1 MTYNQGA
8 EFQKTGSDPKL
19 ILAKWKFVAFIMVM
33 VSALV
38 FFVSAV
44 LPPVY
49 SSESQFL
56 ILQKNLD
63 IDAYRAAKSSEYAG
77 SILERVIGSTNFM
90 DGVLESRHDIN
101 DNFGDDPKERMNNWQ
116 KTVTAK
122 SIANTG
128 IIDIQVFHKDRSQE
142 EKIMSAI
149 TEKLLYD
156 GKRFHGNDNI
166 VLKKIGG
173 PVYYR
178 DPEYPKVW
186 LNTAIAAVLGFF
198 AAVGLILVFGE
209 NVDSWMYARRIR
221 RNKLRV
227 IADRK
232 PIPTAPEK
240 TETIPGFDATVTKN
254 KLTGDV
260 YIDPVE
266 AEVWAHPEPIEPVE
280 NTAPFK
286 LEPEEQN
293 TFTPNEPAASAKPSQ
308 TPENPIKNMDYR
320 ERLRRIIGE

>member
-1 MTYNQGA
+1 MTHNQEAGIQETGA
-8 EFQKTGSDPKL
+8 DPKL
-19 ILAKWKFVAFIMVM
+19 ILAKWKFIAFTVVM
-33 VSALV
+33 ISALV
-38 FFVSAV
+38 FFFSAV

-90 DGVLESRHDIN
+90 DGVLESRHDIE
-101 DNFGDDPKERMNNWQ
+101 DNFGEDPKERMKNWQ

-122 SIANTG
+122 SVANTG
-128 IIDIQVFHKDRSQE
+128 IIDIQVFHENRDQE

-186 LNTAIAAVLGFF
+186 LNTAVAAVLGFF
-198 AAVGLILVFGE
+198 TAVGLILVFGE
-209 NVDSWMYARRIR
+209 NVDSWMYARKSR
-221 RNKLRV
+221 RSKLRV

-232 PIPTAPEK
+232 PAPTVSRHNETVPGNGAQ
-240 TETIPGFDATVTKN
+240 TENGN
-254 KLTGDV
+254 REYG
-260 YIDPVE
+260 YIAPVE
-266 AEVWAHPEPIEPVE
+266 AEIWAHPEPAEPTGASAAAE
-280 NTAPFK
+280 IK
-286 LEPEEQN
+286 PEEQK
-293 TFTPNEPAASAKPSQ
+293 TFMPNETAPPANLPRI
-308 TPENPIKNMDYR
+308 PEDSVKNLDYR